1 MICLQS
7 KQQQSKGIILT
18 GEVGRGKTHLLIGI
32 CKTLIFE
39 YGIPTRFVEFSRL
52 LSLLKESYSKGQSD
66 SKIINELV
74 NIDVL
79 AIDELGKGRLTEW
92 EMTIIDEIISRR
104 YNAMKTII
112 GTSNYAWKIPS
123 GTPTPNLAIQAF
135 NQTLGDRVGLR
146 TFSRLQEMCIS
157 YQVKGTDF
165 RSLGPQFLT

>member
-1 MICLQS
+1 M
-7 KQQQSKGIILT
+7 LT

-52 LSLLKESYSKGQSD
+52 LSLLKESYSKGLSD
-66 SKIINELV
+66 SKIITELV

-104 YNAMKTII
+104 YNAMKTLI
-112 GTSNYAWKIPS
+112 GTSNYAWKIAS
-123 GTPTPNLAIQAF
+123 GTPTPNLAIQAPGLIERPLIDIPVMYAEIKLPCGCTS
-135 NQTLGDRVGLR
+135 TLSIA
-146 TFSRLQEMCIS
+146 F
-157 YQVKGTDF
+157 
-165 RSLGPQFLT
+165 